1 MRLSRSPNHCYV
13 TFSVIRTIV
22 LGLFRPF
29 GPLLWD
35 VFGRRKSSTTLVDQC
50 CETFSVMGD
59 QSYGTF
65 SVNLDDRK
73 KFHNIGPPVSGTF
86 PVIRTNF
93 MGLFRSSG
101 PMSWDFFGH
110 FVDRNTLVPMLWDLF
125 GHFGPRVWVLGFR
138 ALGPRVWV
146 LGFKAY
152 RVWALWFRAR
162 ALGFKASGLGFN

>member
-1 MRLSRSPNHCYV
+1 
-13 TFSVIRTIV
+13 
-22 LGLFRPF
+22 
-29 GPLLWD
+29 
-35 VFGRRKSSTTLVDQC
+35 
-50 CETFSVMGD
+50 
-59 QSYGTF
+59 
-65 SVNLDDRK
+65 
-73 KFHNIGPPVSGTF
+73 
-86 PVIRTNF
+86 

-152 RVWALWFRAR
+152 RVGLY
-162 ALGFKASGLGFN
+162 GLGLGL